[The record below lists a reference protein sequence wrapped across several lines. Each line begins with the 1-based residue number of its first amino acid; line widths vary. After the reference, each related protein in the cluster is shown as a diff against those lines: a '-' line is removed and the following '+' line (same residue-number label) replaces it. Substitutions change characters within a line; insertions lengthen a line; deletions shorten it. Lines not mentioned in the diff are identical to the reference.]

1 MVVIA
6 HDVDPIELVLWLP
19 QLCRKQD
26 IPFCFVKNKERLGRL
41 VNQKKAAVVAI
52 TEIRKEDEAEFNLYA
67 KNFKAQ
73 FNDNTDLRRT
83 WGGGVLGTK
92 SQHAEDIKKRAV
104 EAEQLKKAGL

>member
-1 MVVIA
+1 M
-6 HDVDPIELVLWLP
+6 
-19 QLCRKQD
+19 
-26 IPFCFVKNKERLGRL
+26 KNKERLGRL